1 MVSVCACSLRPA
13 GRDACGFQLPLPGVG
28 AAPLGPGRAWWEASW
43 EARPAL
49 GSGGDW
55 PSVPLRQDQDLRKE
69 REWVSGGLWGRP
81 LMQPRQGWPPCRRRR
96 DALPGPRSQME
107 GGQAGEEPPAPASRR
122 GVSRPQPRTQGSSQH
137 HPFPWPPVLQAI
149 SRAATVWKH
158 FLVFSNSVLL
168 KKASFLLFRNMIES
182 HRRQSR
188 GLSGNTASSFL
199 CAGPAARLR
208 SGYQRRSN
216 KS

>member
-1 MVSVCACSLRPA
+1 MLPEA
-13 GRDACGFQLPLPGVG
+13 GREGCLWLP
-28 AAPLGPGRAWWEASW
+28 AAPAWGGGWAPWARSGLAGGFLGSQAGFGKWGRLAVCPSSARSGSKERKRVGQWRALGQAPHAAQTRLATMSPAEGCPSRTQIPDGGRAGW
-43 EARPAL
+43 
-49 GSGGDW
+49 GGA
-55 PSVPLRQDQDLRKE
+55 PSPSLQE
-69 REWVSGGLWGRP
+69 R
-81 LMQPRQGWPPCRRRR
+81 
-96 DALPGPRSQME
+96 
-107 GGQAGEEPPAPASRR
+107 
-122 GVSRPQPRTQGSSQH
+122 VSRPQPRTQGPSQH

-199 CAGPAARLR
+199 CAGPAARLW
-208 SGYQRRSN
+208 SGTRDALISLD
-216 KS
+216 

>member
-1 MVSVCACSLRPA
+1 MGLASGIPVVSVCACSLRPA

-28 AAPLGPGRAWWEASW
+28 AGPLGPGRAWREASW
-43 EARPAL
+43 GARPAL

-55 PSVPLRQDQDLRKE
+55 PSVPPRQDQDLRKE

-122 GVSRPQPRTQGSSQH
+122 GCPGLSHARRGRLSTTLSPGPLSSRP
-137 HPFPWPPVLQAI
+137 LAE
-149 SRAATVWKH
+149 
-158 FLVFSNSVLL
+158 LL
-168 KKASFLLFRNMIES
+168 
-182 HRRQSR
+182 
-188 GLSGNTASSFL
+188 LSGNTFL
-199 CAGPAARLR
+199 FFLTR
-208 SGYQRRSN
+208 YF
-216 KS
+216 